1 MVTLKEVAAKAGVS
15 PAAASRVLNHDRNF
29 SVSEETRNRIQEAA
43 EELGYKVRADQNKDI
58 AICLPK
64 GKIGVFLLYSEV
76 SEIEDSYY
84 QIIRLNIKNELEKN
98 GLRVKEIFLETLE
111 SGIQHFSEFQ
121 GVILVGHPGI
131 WFRAS
136 ELRIMMK
143 ETSVPIVC
151 ADFELEEGELKAD
164 YVINDFDGIVR
175 KALDCFRSNGYR
187 DIGYVGTYG
196 IEIYGSLRADKRYLA
211 FKKMLKEE
219 NNFQEEFVWLT
230 NYCRVKDGY
239 ELGKKILKE
248 KRKMPRAIF
257 IENDNLAI
265 GFLRALKEHKISVP
279 NEVALIGCNDQQA
292 AAFVSPPL
300 TSVKIYNDIT
310 GVMSAR
316 LLMEKM
322 MTQREEG
329 VKIIV
334 PNRLMIRGTCKESRS
349 V

>member
-1 MVTLKEVAAKAGVS
+1 MATLKEVAEMAGVS

-29 SVSEETRNRIQEAA
+29 SVSEETRKKIHEAA
-43 EELGYKVRADQNKDI
+43 EELGYKGRAEQYKDTTI
-58 AICLPK
+58 NLPK
-64 GKIGVFLLYSEV
+64 GKVGVFLLYREV

-98 GLRVKEIFLETLE
+98 GLQVKEIFLETLE
-111 SGIQHFSEFQ
+111 NGIQQFSEFQ
-121 GVILVGHPGI
+121 GVILVGHPGV

-143 ETSVPIVC
+143 ETSVPIIC
-151 ADFELEEGELKAD
+151 SDFELEEGELKAD
-164 YVINDFDGIVR
+164 YVVNDFESIVR
-175 KALDCFRSNGYR
+175 KALECFRSNGYQ
-187 DIGYVGTYG
+187 DIGYIGTYG
-196 IEIYGSLRADKRYLA
+196 IEIYGSLRADRRYLA
-211 FKKMLKEE
+211 FRKMMEAE
-219 NNFQEEFVWLT
+219 SNFREEFVWLT
-230 NYCRVKDGY
+230 NYSRVKDGY
-239 ELGKKILKE
+239 ELGKKVLKE

-265 GFLRALKEHKISVP
+265 GFMRALKESKISVP

-316 LLMEKM
+316 LLMERL
-322 MTQREEG
+322 MTGREEG
-329 VKIIV
+329 VKMIV
-334 PNRLMIRGTCKESRS
+334 PNRLIIRGTCGESKNI
-349 V
+349 